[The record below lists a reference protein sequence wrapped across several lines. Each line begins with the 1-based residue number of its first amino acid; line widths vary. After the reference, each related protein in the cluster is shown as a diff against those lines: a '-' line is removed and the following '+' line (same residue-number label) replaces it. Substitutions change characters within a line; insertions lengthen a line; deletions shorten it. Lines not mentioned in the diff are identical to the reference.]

1 MKKHIVAAAM
11 AVAAGAAL
19 VGAPTESQAIPAFA
33 RQTGSACLNCHFMS
47 FPTLAQFGRAFKQ
60 GAFTDVGDQA
70 LVEDEGLS
78 IPSVLNM
85 TFVIRGSIDKVKKT
99 PLPAGAAAGTKTSWT
114 NYAFPRDTVLLIAG
128 RIGEHTGA
136 FIEFDGQSPVSN
148 WQLMNSFDTGNVKL
162 GLNIANTGFG
172 WTAPIEVSS
181 VFGQHGGM
189 LNGKNIS
196 ATEQIMQQVPNVL
209 ANLNPPQGGNTLGIA
224 LWGGNDLFTAQAGLY
239 APTTA
244 ANGATGQA
252 TIDNSAAFGVRVFVT
267 PEVAGLDVG
276 VGFGYVGGKVF
287 NAGFGVGTAKVDYN
301 MWFIDAQV
309 QGEAGDVQYGVY
321 ADYAVAPSKAPN
333 ADGLGNYLAGGAA
346 NTKLSGFSIRGA
358 VKPVHN
364 IVAMIGYGALKQTNN
379 QPAVG
384 QPGSVTQKST
394 LVGVEYE
401 LYQNAVIALIYENTK
416 NANFTPGA
424 KNTRTRLEWEA
435 LM

>member
-1 MKKHIVAAAM
+1 MKKHIVAAAL

-60 GAFTDVGDQA
+60 GAFTDVGDEA

-78 IPSVLNM
+78 IPAVLNA
-85 TFVIRGSIDKVKKT
+85 TFVVRGSIDKIKKT
-99 PLPAGAAAGTKTSWT
+99 PAPAGTKSSYT
-114 NYAFPRDTVLLIAG
+114 NYAFPRDTVLLMAG

-136 FIEFDGQSPVSN
+136 FVEFDGTAAN

-162 GLNIANTGFG
+162 GLNVANTGFG

-181 VFGQHGGM
+181 VFGQHGGL

-196 ATEQIMQQVPNVL
+196 ATNQIMGNTP
-209 ANLNPPQGGNTLGIA
+209 GGNDLGIA
-224 LWGGNDLFTAQAGLY
+224 LWAGNDMFTAQVGLY
-239 APTTA
+239 APTNASTGAVAA
-244 ANGATGQA
+244 ANPAIDNTPATGL
-252 TIDNSAAFGVRVFVT
+252 RVFVT
-267 PEVAGLDVG
+267 PQVGDLDVG
-276 VGFGYVGGKVF
+276 VGFGFVGGKVY
-287 NAGFGVGTAKVDYN
+287 NANIGGAAKKDYN

-309 QGEAGDVQYGVY
+309 QGEAGDMQWGVY
-321 ADYAVAPSKAPN
+321 ADYAVAPSKST
-333 ADGLGNYLAGGAA
+333 GNLLAGGVA
-346 NTKLSGFSIRGA
+346 NTKLSGFSIRAG

-364 IVAMIGYGALKQTNN
+364 IVAMLGYGALKT
-379 QPAVG
+379 QPNAG
-384 QPGSVTQKST
+384 NSVTKKRT
-394 LVGVEYE
+394 LFGVEYE
-401 LYQNAVIALIYENTK
+401 LYQNAVIALIYEDTK
-416 NANFTPGA
+416 AGNN